1 MKDFKKEKDHMK
13 GRYRTTLEIRNN
25 QKKKK
30 KKRNVYIKKQKKKFK
45 NK

>member
-30 KKRNVYIKKQKKKFK
+30 TQGTYI
-45 NK
+45 